1 MKESIE
7 AMLLDFIVDNNIA
20 TDDEVR
26 LVSDINGW
34 NEETMTDI
42 IYARTGLRSYEQC
55 KDEGY
60 SGTDELDSYYCLVL
74 ILVVLDDALVLDRA
88 KAYIDYVLSC
98 LNPCCAGRCPST
110 RQDRLLFNRFS
121 KVLILVVLDDAL
133 VQLLRKFLSI

>member
-20 TDDEVR
+20 TENEVR

-42 IYARTGLRSYEQC
+42 IYTRTGIRSYEQC

-60 SGTDELDSYYCLVL
+60 SGKDELDRYYF
-74 ILVVLDDALVLDRA
+74 LDEDEEEDEEE
-88 KAYIDYVLSC
+88 
-98 LNPCCAGRCPST
+98 
-110 RQDRLLFNRFS
+110 
-121 KVLILVVLDDAL
+121 
-133 VQLLRKFLSI
+133 

>member
-20 TDDEVR
+20 TENEVR

-42 IYARTGLRSYEQC
+42 IYTRTGLRSYEQC

-60 SGTDELDSYYCLVL
+60 SGTDELDRYYF
-74 ILVVLDDALVLDRA
+74 
-88 KAYIDYVLSC
+88 IDE
-98 LNPCCAGRCPST
+98 
-110 RQDRLLFNRFS
+110 DEEE
-121 KVLILVVLDDAL
+121 DEEE
-133 VQLLRKFLSI
+133 

>member
-26 LVSDINGW
+26 LVSDINGF

-60 SGTDELDSYYCLVL
+60 SGTDELDSYYCL
-74 ILVVLDDALVLDRA
+74 DEEDNEEEEDEEEE
-88 KAYIDYVLSC
+88 
-98 LNPCCAGRCPST
+98 
-110 RQDRLLFNRFS
+110 
-121 KVLILVVLDDAL
+121 
-133 VQLLRKFLSI
+133 